1 MARSFS
7 TGLSMGMD
15 MARDIRA
22 SNLASAERRER
33 SKYRKKADK
42 RADEE
47 FALREK
53 TEKRQRRE
61 SNVRMKS
68 LKEGMKRAKRSESR
82 DMAMDSAK
90 LLNENLQRQINQK
103 KLETAKN
110 PLINVFK
117 EKAAL
122 LDHYKETVSAA
133 GARHASE
140 IGPILNRIDELQT
153 FGGNFTEPTTGFPER
168 RENTPELL
176 DLMAVRDSMVNTH
189 KDFLAGLEQ
198 AFMASSN
205 QPHTGQVS
213 IVPFT
218 NKDTGKTAYN
228 FKLEGA
234 SVTDAEAFYKKIQ
247 SMGLTTGGGGMGG
260 GMGGMGGGGGGMG
273 GAADFGDV
281 ISNDINNQ
289 RNQ

>member
-1 MARSFS
+1 
-7 TGLSMGMD
+7 MGMD

-153 FGGNFTEPTTGFPER
+153 PREVRNPDTGKIENFAR
-168 RENTPELL
+168 LDTPELL

-213 IVPFT
+213 IVPYT
-218 NKDTGKTAYN
+218 TDYGTAYN

-234 SVTDAEAFYKKIQ
+234 SVTDAEAFYKKIK
-247 SMGLTTGGGGMGG
+247 SMGINTGGGGMD
-260 GMGGMGGGGGGMG
+260 
-273 GAADFGDV
+273 ANE
-281 ISNDINNQ
+281 INDIFGPTNVPQ
-289 RNQ
+289 STRSQDDPLIIRQSQ

>member
-1 MARSFS
+1 MARAFS

-22 SNLASAERRER
+22 SNLASAERKER

-213 IVPFT
+213 IVPYT
-218 NKDTGKTAYN
+218 SSLTGKTEYN
-228 FKLEGA
+228 FKLDGA
-234 SVTDAEAFYKKIQ
+234 SVTDAEAFYKKIK
-247 SMGLTTGGGGMGG
+247 SMGINTGGGGMD
-260 GMGGMGGGGGGMG
+260 
-273 GAADFGDV
+273 ANE
-281 ISNDINNQ
+281 INDIFGPTNVPQ
-289 RNQ
+289 STRSQDDPLIIRQSQ

>member
-1 MARSFS
+1 
-7 TGLSMGMD
+7 MGMD

-22 SNLASAERRER
+22 SNLASAERKER
-33 SKYRKKADK
+33 SKYRKKADE

-47 FALREK
+47 FALRKK
-53 TEKRQRRE
+53 TAKRQKRE
-61 SNVRMKS
+61 SNVRMES
-68 LKEGMKRAKRSESR
+68 LKEGMKRDKRNESR
-82 DMAMDSAK
+82 NRALDSSK

-103 KLETAKN
+103 KLEAAKN

-122 LDHYKETVSAA
+122 LDHYKETVGAA

-140 IGPILNRIDELQT
+140 IGPILNRINELQT
-153 FGGNFTEPTTGFPER
+153 PREVRNPDTGKIESSAR
-168 RENTPELL
+168 LDTPELL

-189 KDFLAGLEQ
+189 KDFLSGLEQ

-213 IVPFT
+213 IVPYT
-218 NKDTGKTAYN
+218 STVTGQTAYN

-234 SVTDAEAFYKKIQ
+234 SVTDAEAFYKKIK
-247 SMGLTTGGGGMGG
+247 SMGLNVGGGTGSGGMGG
-260 GMGGMGGGGGGMG
+260 GAQPPAITNPSDPANLGL
-273 GAADFGDV
+273 
-281 ISNDINNQ
+281 
-289 RNQ
+289 